1 MYFFLTDPWISMDIF
16 QVLIV
21 LVHHVLI
28 FLFNLFLSY
37 SVYLSW
43 VLLSISLIWCLWQ
56 GKMTALAVFRMAL
69 WSGLT
74 IVVFPHPQLMIWQSA
89 S

>member
-1 MYFFLTDPWISMDIF
+1 MDIF

-37 SVYLSW
+37 SVFLS
-43 VLLSISLIWCLWQ
+43 
-56 GKMTALAVFRMAL
+56 
-69 WSGLT
+69 
-74 IVVFPHPQLMIWQSA
+74 
-89 S
+89 